1 MSKDFSH
8 QNLQGQNFKGQN
20 LAGADFS
27 DANIRGAN
35 FSGTILTGANF
46 EQTLAGVPPLLSALL
61 QLVLCG
67 LAAISSFVVVMAMT
81 FAGCF
86 VTPEFVEVNSWFPGI
101 LFFILLVGFFSL
113 SWRYSLEIGLGVMV
127 TITLFLSPFVILK
140 PWFFVWD
147 WILIGIWIVVGMAA
161 WLWVLSLVGATAW
174 ILGETATWG
183 TVGIIAWVAGL
194 VGVVF
199 GSGASFF
206 AGLYSQAWG
215 WVILLALI
223 LYGMIES
230 FAGFVSRQAGLGNQ
244 RFALLHKVAIF
255 FASVGGTSFYQADLT
270 DANFTQALLRQTDF
284 RQANLTRTCWFQSRQ
299 LHLAKTSQ
307 TLLENPVIRELLVSG
322 DGRNQS
328 YVGLNLKGVNLDGA
342 NLSRADLREANL
354 NDSTFRRACLNGA
367 NLSKVEALNTNFSEA
382 KMTGALVSHW
392 HLNQKTNLQKVICE
406 YFYLSHPQPERYP
419 MNRDLAPGEFTDLFQ
434 PAHHLI
440 SLHFYR
446 GIDWKIFLYAF
457 KKIQESYPNVHF
469 LIQGIEKK
477 GLDILGISLQA
488 DQAILASR
496 FQAEFMETYD
506 AMMSI
511 ISDKYEVE
519 TLAVYLQE
527 NTQLLL
533 MIQQFINRT
542 LPKQ

>member
-35 FSGTILTGANF
+35 FTGTILTGANF
-46 EQTLAGVPPLLSALL
+46 ERSLAGVPPLLSAFL

-67 LAAISSFVVVMAMT
+67 LAGISSFVVVMAMT

-113 SWRYSLEIGLGVMV
+113 SWRYSLEIGLGGMV
-127 TITLFLSPFVILK
+127 AIALFLSPFVILK

-147 WILIGIWIVVGMAA
+147 WILTGIWIAVGIAA
-161 WLWVLSLVGATAW
+161 WVWVLSLAGTTAW
-174 ILGETATWG
+174 ILGEATSWG
-183 TVGIIAWVAGL
+183 TVGIVAWVAGL
-194 VGVVF
+194 VGMVF

-215 WVILLALI
+215 WVILWALL
-223 LYGMIES
+223 LYGMIEL
-230 FAGFVSRQAGLGNQ
+230 FAGYVSRQAGLGNH
-244 RFALLHKVAIF
+244 RFSLLHKVAIF
-255 FASVGGTSFYQADLT
+255 WASVGGTSFYQADLT

-299 LHLAKTSQ
+299 LHLANLSKTS
-307 TLLENPVIRELLVSG
+307 LENSKIRELLVSG

-328 YVGLNLKGVNLDGA
+328 YVGLNLKGVNLDRA

-354 NDSTFRRACLNGA
+354 NDSTFRSACLTGT
-367 NLSKVEALNTNFSEA
+367 NLSRVEAFNTDFSEA
-382 KMTGALVSHW
+382 KMTGALVTNW
-392 HLNQKTNLQKVICE
+392 HLNEKTSLEKVICE
-406 YFYLSHPQPERYP
+406 YFYLSRPHTEKYP
-419 MNRDLAPGEFTDLFQ
+419 LNRDLTPGEFTDLFQ

-446 GIDWKIFLYAF
+446 GIDWKIFLYAL
-457 KKIQESYPNVHF
+457 KKIQESYPKVHF

-477 GLDILGISLQA
+477 GLDILVISLQA
-488 DQAILASR
+488 DQAILASK
-496 FQAEFMETYD
+496 FQAEFMEIYD

-511 ISDKYEVE
+511 IADKYEVE

-527 NTQLLL
+527 NTQILL